1 MRTSRN
7 VLLAT
12 TSFALVMAAQPAL
25 AQESDEGARGFGDII
40 VTARKK
46 QESVLKVPVVETVIS
61 QETLANYQINDLDDI
76 TGHIPGL
83 VAGDAVL
90 AIGVQMS
97 LRGVGS
103 NSLDQGVD
111 QSVSLNIDGMQLSHG
126 MAFRAASFDLA
137 QVEVLKGPQALYFG
151 KNSTAG
157 VISFRSAD
165 PGDEVEVKAAVSYEF
180 ETDEKRAEL
189 IYSTPLS
196 DTVGLRLAGF
206 YSDSIGAWRN
216 RATAQPGSFGQDPKN
231 VKFGGGESWM
241 ARATLLWEPSSDV
254 TVRLKGNIVQ
264 DKYRQGGLSTLSYCP
279 DGTGKRDEIT
289 AIRFH
294 PNEDCVYDKTTYAV
308 DLTESYPGVRNGG
321 TPFLNVDQYFGTLEV
336 DYNVSDELLF
346 SSVTGYYD
354 NTTDTMI
361 NGTFAGYG
369 SPSYY
374 ADNHF
379 TRSDFTQEFRLD
391 SDFADSPVNFTV
403 GAYYQDGKMS
413 NGFALV
419 APFFPLISGTSTI
432 DIESFSAF
440 GQARWAATETLEIA
454 AGVRWQNEKR
464 DLRVHD
470 FSHYVFG
477 QLDEVALATD
487 SDHIS
492 SKNWSPELTVTYTP
506 TDDFTVFAAL
516 KQAYKSGSFIIVIPG
531 NPGEDKSFG
540 DEKVQ
545 GGEVGIKSRLF
556 DRALTLDIA
565 GYYYEYSGLQTGV
578 NESSAEGLPV
588 LRTVN
593 AGKARIHGVDFEA
606 HYRPPSIDGLG
617 LNLAINW
624 NKSKFVELNN
634 VPCYGG
640 QTIALGCDQ
649 FWKALPVVSTEYT
662 QSNPGPGAVVDPSG
676 ATTLLGRYTSQ
687 NLKGAPFVRA
697 PEWQINFGFDYEM
710 PVGGDMRLVF
720 VNANRYS
727 SSYTTILGNPKA
739 RPATLE
745 PKALKIDA
753 NLTLY
758 GPDDRWSIGIFGK
771 NLTDKL
777 RPGYCSSVN
786 YPGAQSQFP
795 PLRGGTA
802 LDESGSDEIAC
813 SFAEVRTIGVRFGVN
828 F

>member
-1 MRTSRN
+1 MRTKLF
-7 VLLAT
+7 LLVTAASGLGL
-12 TSFALVMAAQPAL
+12 TSMPAMAQ
-25 AQESDEGARGFGDII
+25 GAGGFDSGEII

-46 QESVLKVPVVETVIS
+46 QESVLNVPVVENVIT
-61 QETLANYQINDLDDI
+61 QEALANYQINDLDDI

-111 QSVSLNIDGMQLSHG
+111 QSVTLNIDGMQLSHG

-165 PGDEVEVKAAVSYEF
+165 PGDEVEIKAAVGYEF
-180 ETDEKRAEL
+180 ETDEKRVEL
-189 IYSTPLS
+189 IYSAPLS

-206 YSDSIGAWRN
+206 YSDSTGAWRN
-216 RATAQPGSFGQDPKN
+216 RATALPNSSARDPRY

-241 ARATLLWEPSSDV
+241 ARATLLWEPSDDV
-254 TVRLKGNIVQ
+254 TVRLKGNVVQ
-264 DKYRQGGLSTLSYCP
+264 DEYRQGGLNTLAYCP
-279 DGTGKRDEIT
+279 DGKEIPPGVT
-289 AIRFH
+289 LQTFH
-294 PNEDCVYDKTTYAV
+294 PNEDCVYDKTTFAV
-308 DLTESYPGVRNGG
+308 DLSEDYPGVRNGG
-321 TPFLNVDQYFGTLEV
+321 SPFLWVDQYFGTLEV
-336 DYNVSDELLF
+336 DYDIGDSLTF
-346 SSVTGYYD
+346 SSVTGFYK
-354 NTTDTMI
+354 NNTDTMI
-361 NGTFAGYG
+361 NGTFTGYG
-369 SPSYY
+369 PASYY
-374 ADNHF
+374 ADNQF
-379 TRSDFTQEFRLD
+379 TRRDFTQEVRLD
-391 SDFADSPVNFTV
+391 SDFPDSPVNFTV

-432 DIESFSAF
+432 DIESFSVF
-440 GQARWAATETLEIA
+440 GQGRWAPTETLEFA
-454 AGVRWQNEKR
+454 AGVRWQDEKR
-464 DLRVHD
+464 GLRVHD
-470 FSHYVFG
+470 YDHFIFG
-477 QLDEVALATD
+477 HLDEVPLAPG
-487 SDHIS
+487 SDRIS
-492 SKNWSPELTVTYTP
+492 SKNWSPEFTVTYRP

-531 NPGEDKSFG
+531 NPGDDKHFG
-540 DEKVQ
+540 DEKVR

-556 DRALTLDIA
+556 DRALSLDIA

-578 NESSAEGLPV
+578 NEPSQEGLPI

-606 HYRPPSIDGLG
+606 HYRPPSVDGLS
-617 LNLAINW
+617 LNLAVNW

-640 QTIALGCDQ
+640 QTVALGCDQ
-649 FWKALPVVSTEYT
+649 FWRALPEVSQEYT
-662 QSNPGPGAVVDPSG
+662 QSNPGPGAIVDPSG
-676 ATTLLGRYTSQ
+676 QTSLLGRYTSQ
-687 NLKGAPFVRA
+687 NLKGVPFVRA

-710 PVGGDMRLVF
+710 PVGDDMRLVF

-739 RPATLE
+739 RPATLQ

-758 GPDDRWSIGIFGK
+758 GPDDRWSIGVFGK

-777 RPGYCSSVN
+777 RPG
-786 YPGAQSQFP
+786 
-795 PLRGGTA
+795 
-802 LDESGSDEIAC
+802 
-813 SFAEVRTIGVRFGVN
+813 
-828 F
+828 